1 MSFDSLEIGSTPQ
14 TLENLL
20 ALARGTRRPVISTR
34 PEYRARLDAEHAVV
48 RRALA
53 RGESVY
59 GVSTGVGASVVNSI
73 DEPHRSDFVRNLFR
87 MLGTGVGAPLPELE
101 SASVMAARLISLAS
115 GHSGVRALV
124 LDRLCELLEARC
136 LPRIPELGSV
146 GASGDL
152 APLSYVA
159 GMLAGEGKVRLR
171 GRVIDAAEAHESLRL
186 APIEFELKETLS
198 LVNGTSFMTGLG
210 AIAWE
215 RAIDLAR
222 LACAITAVASE
233 ATRGNPRHFDARI
246 AEWKPHA
253 GQIRAAQWIREHLEY
268 EPERPMPAPARL
280 QDRYSIR
287 CAPNVIGVLLDAA
300 ELARGVL
307 EIELNGAND
316 NPLVDADTGDILHGG
331 NFYGGHLCFALDSL
345 KIAVA
350 SVADLL
356 DRQIALLCR
365 PETSEG
371 LPAEL
376 VSLDDAGSRA
386 HHGFKGMQVTS
397 SALTAEALKLTMPA
411 AAFSRSTES
420 HNQDKVSMGA
430 IAARESLRI
439 LDLTEAVSSIALL
452 AVCQCVDLR
461 GGPRSRATRRLHE
474 AVRKHVPMLRADRRQ
489 DADIARVAELV
500 RARTL
505 PLTPPLVS

>member
-1 MSFDSLEIGSTPQ
+1 MSFAALEIGTTLQS
-14 TLENLL
+14 LENLL
-20 ALARGTRRPVISTR
+20 ALARGTRRGSISTR

-48 RRALA
+48 GEALA

-59 GVSTGVGASVVNSI
+59 GVTTGVGSSVVNSI
-73 DEPHRSDFVRNLFR
+73 DEAHRSEFVRNLFR

-101 SASVMAARLISLAS
+101 SAAVMAARTVSLAA

-124 LDRLCELLEARC
+124 LERLCELLEARC

-152 APLSYVA
+152 APLSYIA

-171 GRVIDAAEAHESLRL
+171 GRVIDAAEAHESLGLLPL
-186 APIEFELKETLS
+186 AFEPKETLS

-210 AIAWE
+210 AVAWE
-215 RAIDLAR
+215 RSVDLAR
-222 LACAITAVASE
+222 LGCAITAMASE
-233 ATRGNPRHFDARI
+233 ATRGNPRHFDSRI
-246 AEWKPHA
+246 AEWKPHL
-253 GQIRAAQWIREHLEY
+253 GQIRAAKWIREHLEY
-268 EPERPMPAPARL
+268 DPSRPIAAPARL

-287 CAPNVIGVLLDAA
+287 CAPNVLGVLLDAA

-307 EIELNGAND
+307 EVELNGAND
-316 NPLVDADTGDILHGG
+316 NPLVDADTGEILHGG

-345 KIAVA
+345 KSAVA

-356 DRQIALLCR
+356 DRQLALLCR

-376 VSLDDAGSRA
+376 ISLDDAGSRA
-386 HHGFKGMQVTS
+386 HHGFKGMQVTA
-397 SALTAEALKLTMPA
+397 SALAAEALKLTMPA

-420 HNQDKVSMGA
+420 HNQDKVSMGS

-439 LDLTEAVSSIALL
+439 LDLTEGVAAIALL

-461 GGPRSRATRRLHE
+461 GGARSRATRRLHE

-489 DADIARVAELV
+489 DADIALVVDLV
-500 RARTL
+500 RAQAL
-505 PLTPPLVS
+505 PLVPAP

>member
-1 MSFDSLEIGSTPQ
+1 MSFDSLEIGSAPQ
-14 TLENLL
+14 TLDHLL
-20 ALARGTRRPVISTR
+20 ALARGIRRPVLSTSA
-34 PEYRARLDAEHAVV
+34 EYRARLDAEHAVV
-48 RRALA
+48 GRALA

-59 GVSTGVGASVVNSI
+59 GVSTGVGASVINSI
-73 DEPHRSDFVRNLFR
+73 GEAHRAEFVRNLFR
-87 MLGTGVGAPLPELE
+87 MLGTGVGAPLPEHE
-101 SASVMAARLISLAS
+101 SAAVMAARIISLAS

-124 LDRLCELLEARC
+124 LDRLCELLELRC

-152 APLSYVA
+152 APLSYIA

-171 GRVIDAAEAHESLRL
+171 GRVIDAAEAHESLGL
-186 APIEFELKETLS
+186 VPLEFEPKETLS

-210 AIAWE
+210 AVAWE

-222 LACAITAVASE
+222 LACAITAMASE

-253 GQIRAAQWIREHLEY
+253 GQIRAARMIREHLEY
-268 EPERPMPAPARL
+268 APGRPMPAPARL

-300 ELARGVL
+300 ELARDVL
-307 EIELNGAND
+307 EVELNGAND
-316 NPLVDADTGDILHGG
+316 NPLVDPDTGEILHGA
-331 NFYGGHLCFALDSL
+331 NFYGGHLCFVLDALKS
-345 KIAVA
+345 AVA

-376 VSLDDAGSRA
+376 ISIDDTGSHA
-386 HHGFKGMQVTS
+386 HHGFKGMQVTA

-420 HNQDKVSMGA
+420 HNQDKVSMGS

-439 LDLTEAVSSIALL
+439 LDLTEAVAAIALL

-461 GGPRSRATRRLHE
+461 GSAPSRASRRLHE

-489 DADIARVAELV
+489 DADITRIVDLV
-500 RARTL
+500 RARAL
-505 PLTPPLVS
+505 PLAPPAP

>member
-1 MSFDSLEIGSTPQ
+1 MSFDRHEIGPTPQ
-14 TLENLL
+14 ALEDLL
-20 ALARGTRRPVISTR
+20 ALARGTRRPVISAS
-34 PEYRARLDAEHAVV
+34 PAYRARLDAEHAVV
-48 RRALA
+48 GRALA

-59 GVSTGVGASVVNSI
+59 GVTTGVGASVGNAI
-73 DEPHRSDFVRNLFR
+73 DEAHRGDFVRNLFR

-101 SASVMAARLISLAS
+101 SAAVMAARIVSLAS

-171 GRVIDAAEAHESLRL
+171 GRIIEALEAHESLGL
-186 APIEFELKETLS
+186 VPLEFEPKETLS

-215 RAIDLAR
+215 RALDLAR
-222 LACAITAVASE
+222 LGCAITAMASE

-246 AEWKPHA
+246 AEWKPHP
-253 GQIRAAQWIREHLEY
+253 GQIRAAKWIREHLEY
-268 EPERPMPAPARL
+268 DPARPIAKPARL

-287 CAPNVIGVLLDAA
+287 CAPNVIGVLIDAA
-300 ELARGVL
+300 ELARDVL

-316 NPLVDADTGDILHGG
+316 NPLVDAETDEILHGA

-345 KIAVA
+345 KASVA

-356 DRQIALLCR
+356 DRQLALLCR

-376 VSLDDAGSRA
+376 ISLEGEGSHA
-386 HHGFKGMQVTS
+386 HHGFKGMQVTA
-397 SALTAEALKLTMPA
+397 SALSAEALKLTMPA

-420 HNQDKVSMGA
+420 HNQDKVSMGS
-430 IAARESLRI
+430 IAAREALRI
-439 LDLTEAVSSIALL
+439 LDLSEAVAAIALL
-452 AVCQCVDLR
+452 AVCQCLDLR
-461 GGPRSRATRRLHE
+461 GAAPSRASRRLHE

-489 DADIARVAELV
+489 DADIARVIELV
-500 RARTL
+500 RARSL
-505 PLTPPLVS
+505 PLAAPPVP

>member
-1 MSFDSLEIGSTPQ
+1 
-14 TLENLL
+14 
-20 ALARGTRRPVISTR
+20 
-34 PEYRARLDAEHAVV
+34 
-48 RRALA
+48 
-53 RGESVY
+53 
-59 GVSTGVGASVVNSI
+59 
-73 DEPHRSDFVRNLFR
+73 
-87 MLGTGVGAPLPELE
+87 
-101 SASVMAARLISLAS
+101 MAARIVSLAS

-152 APLSYVA
+152 APLSYIA

-171 GRVIDAAEAHESLRL
+171 GRVIDATEALESLGIEPL
-186 APIEFELKETLS
+186 EFEPKETLS

-210 AIAWE
+210 AVAWE
-215 RAIDLAR
+215 RACDLAR
-222 LACAITAVASE
+222 LGCAITAMASE
-233 ATRGNPRHFDARI
+233 AARGNPRHFDARI

-268 EPERPMPAPARL
+268 DPARPSAKPARL

-287 CAPNVIGVLLDAA
+287 CAPNVLGVLLDAA
-300 ELARGVL
+300 ELSRGVL

-316 NPLVDADTGDILHGG
+316 NPLVDPDTGDILHGA
-331 NFYGGHLCFALDSL
+331 NFYGGHLCFALDAL
-345 KIAVA
+345 KSAVA

-376 VSLDDAGSRA
+376 ISIDDTGNHA
-386 HHGFKGMQVTS
+386 HHGFKGMQVTA

-420 HNQDKVSMGA
+420 HNQDKVSMGS
-430 IAARESLRI
+430 IAARETLRI
-439 LDLTEAVSSIALL
+439 LDLTEAVAAIALL
-452 AVCQCVDLR
+452 AVCQCADLR
-461 GGPRSRATRRLHE
+461 GGTPSRASRKLLE

-489 DADIARVAELV
+489 DADIARVADLV
-500 RARTL
+500 RARAL
-505 PLTPPLVS
+505 PLAPPPGS

>member
-1 MSFDSLEIGSTPQ
+1 MSFDSLEIGASPQ
-14 TLENLL
+14 TLDNLL
-20 ALARGTRRPVISTR
+20 SLARGTRRPVISTR
-34 PEYRARLDAEHAVV
+34 AEYRARLDAEHAVIA
-48 RRALA
+48 RALA

-59 GVSTGVGASVVNSI
+59 GVSTGVGSSVMNSI
-73 DEPHRSDFVRNLFR
+73 DEAHRSDFVRNLFR

-101 SASVMAARLISLAS
+101 SAAVMASRIVSLAS
-115 GHSGVRALV
+115 GHTGVRALV

-152 APLSYVA
+152 APLSYIA
-159 GMLAGEGKVRLR
+159 GMLAGEGRVRLR
-171 GRVIDAAEAHESLRL
+171 GRVIDATEAHESLGL
-186 APIEFELKETLS
+186 APLEFEPKETLS

-210 AIAWE
+210 AVAWE
-215 RAIDLAR
+215 RSLDLAR
-222 LACAITAVASE
+222 LSCAITAMASE
-233 ATRGNPRHFDARI
+233 ATRGNPRHFDSRI

-253 GQIRAAQWIREHLEY
+253 GQIRAARWIREHIEY
-268 EPERPMPAPARL
+268 DPARPTAAPARL

-300 ELARGVL
+300 DLARGVL

-316 NPLVDADTGDILHGG
+316 NPLVDADTGEILHGG

-345 KIAVA
+345 KSAVA

-376 VSLDDAGSRA
+376 VSLDDVGSNA
-386 HHGFKGMQVTS
+386 HHGFKGMQVTA
-397 SALTAEALKLTMPA
+397 SALAAEALKLTMPA

-439 LDLTEAVSSIALL
+439 LDLTEAVAAIALL

-461 GGPRSRATRRLHE
+461 GVAPSRATRRLHE

-489 DADIARVAELV
+489 DADIARIADLV

-505 PLTPPLVS
+505 PLAPPLAS